1 MNHRLSSFRAGL
13 LLINLTLIAT
23 SGFSQSTRPY
33 KGPEVNV
40 AKNINTKVK
49 AEPLNNQV
57 NTVYNE
63 FGPMP
68 TKDGKRLY
76 FSRQGSPKN
85 TGGADDEDIWYS
97 EFDEE
102 TQTWKESVNIGS
114 PLNNESPNFITGIGR
129 TADTLLL
136 ANVYRKNGKVTAGV
150 SISVM
155 TGGEWSFPVPVN
167 IEADYNLARRA
178 TYDVSHDRKTM
189 VISQHKADTY
199 GNLDLYVTFRNE
211 HRKQQYS
218 GTESIN
224 LGDVINTPAD
234 ETSPWLAYDGRTL
247 YFSSDGHDG
256 YGRMDLFRSVRLDE
270 TWTNWSK
277 PENLGNGINSAY
289 DDLAFNFNPMSRYAY
304 FSRGFSTQNS
314 DIFRIDMT
322 HLFLDQETA
331 PSTGLELIQKPA
343 EIGETKVLINVFP
356 DDQTVINKDA
366 MPDLQRAAN
375 FLKTNPTMEIVVSAH
390 SPKHD
395 RRETSSKLS
404 TLRANVIINYFMENG
419 IQPNRLFANGFG
431 HDIVINHKTNDEP
444 PSPEYNIASSVEL
457 KIKKY

>member
-1 MNHRLSSFRAGL
+1 MNHCIPPFKTSL
-13 LLINLTLIAT
+13 LLLSLGFVPPTAFPQATLK
-23 SGFSQSTRPY
+23 F
-33 KGPEVNV
+33 KGPEINV
-40 AKNINTKVK
+40 AKNINTQIK
-49 AEPLNNQV
+49 AEALSSQV
-57 NTVYNE
+57 NTGYNE

-76 FSRQGSPKN
+76 FSRQGFPKN
-85 TGGADDEDIWYS
+85 IGGADDEDIWYS
-97 EFDEE
+97 EFNEE
-102 TQTWKESVNIGS
+102 TQSWKESVNIGP

-136 ANVYRKNGKVTAGV
+136 ANVYRKNGKGTAGV

-155 TGGEWSFPVPVN
+155 NGGEWSFPVPVN

-247 YFSSDGHDG
+247 YFSSDGHNG
-256 YGRMDLFRSVRLDE
+256 YGRMDLFKSVRLDE

-277 PENLGNGINSAY
+277 PENLGDGINSAY
-289 DDLAFNFNPMSRYAY
+289 DDLAFNFNPKSRYAY
-304 FSRGFSTQNS
+304 FSRSLSIQNS

-331 PSTGLELIQKPA
+331 PSTGLQLIGKPA

-356 DDQTVINKDA
+356 DDQTVLNRDV
-366 MPDLQRAAN
+366 MPDLQRAAD
-375 FLKTNPTMEIVVSAH
+375 FLKKNPTMEIVVSAH

-395 RRETSSKLS
+395 HRETSSKLS
-404 TLRANVIINYFMENG
+404 LLRTNVIINYFIENG
-419 IQPNRLFANGFG
+419 VQPNRLFANPFG
-431 HDIVINHKTNDEP
+431 HDIVMNHHTNGEHP
-444 PSPEYNIASSVEL
+444 PSYNIASSVEL
-457 KIKKY
+457 KIQKY